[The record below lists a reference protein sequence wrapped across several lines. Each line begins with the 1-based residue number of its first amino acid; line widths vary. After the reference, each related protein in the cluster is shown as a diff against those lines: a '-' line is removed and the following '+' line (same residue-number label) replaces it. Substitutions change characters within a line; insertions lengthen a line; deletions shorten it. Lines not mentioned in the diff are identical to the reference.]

1 MNHVDLLESK
11 FKQIYLGE
19 EGVVDLAIFD
29 GAKSIQNAG
38 TLMGRKYKKITCIH
52 GGEHA
57 IALFFKDCFN
67 LSELRPLVY
76 VHKQLYDYFGGLKHK
91 PYAIF
96 RNESQKQNNG
106 VNVNLLRITD
116 TRMGGLAI
124 AWLRNIRLH
133 PVLASILH
141 NHEYTQD
148 RDFNVSFYLYAL
160 FSMSMTHTLPHM
172 KCISAT

>member
-1 MNHVDLLESK
+1 MRNANIFGLSIFGDGATIKKTPMINIMCAGVHNSAAVLDVVDTTGNKKDAYYLANLFLNHVDLLESK
-11 FKQIYLGE
+11 FKQVYLGE

-38 TLMGRKYKKITCIH
+38 TLMGRKYKKITTIH

-76 VHKQLYDYFGGLKHK
+76 VHKQLYNYFGGSKHK

-96 RNESQKQNNG
+96 RNES
-106 VNVNLLRITD
+106 
-116 TRMGGLAI
+116 
-124 AWLRNIRLH
+124 
-133 PVLASILH
+133 
-141 NHEYTQD
+141 
-148 RDFNVSFYLYAL
+148 
-160 FSMSMTHTLPHM
+160 
-172 KCISAT
+172 